1 MGSRIADRSR
11 AQMLAATQML
21 AAHTAILATLTKMP
35 SKQTKMPSKQTKMLA
50 RPGPTQ
56 RLRASIFDGC
66 RRWDLNPHERKLN
79 GF

>member
-21 AAHTAILATLTKMP
+21 AAHTAILATL
-35 SKQTKMPSKQTKMLA
+35 TKMPSKQTKMLA